1 MQRLTFSR
9 SRQRKLVLVSLVAI
23 PLGTYAF
30 LKYRQAENKKEA
42 LKLEEEGRRNWIQSE
57 NQKEKNYQVHVGRSG
72 GGI

>member
-1 MQRLTFSR
+1 VQRLTFSR

-23 PLGTYAF
+23 PLGAYAF

-42 LKLEEEGRRNWIQSE
+42 VQLEEEGRKNWIEGE
-57 NQKEKNYQVHVGRSG
+57 NQKERNYQVHVRRSG